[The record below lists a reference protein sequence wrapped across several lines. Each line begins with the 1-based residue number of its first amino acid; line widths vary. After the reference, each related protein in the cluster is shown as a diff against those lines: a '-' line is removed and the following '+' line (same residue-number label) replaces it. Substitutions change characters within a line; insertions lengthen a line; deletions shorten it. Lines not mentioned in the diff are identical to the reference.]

1 MHIFGMKES
10 SNPFFVLIGK
20 NTYYSYI
27 TVLLSL
33 KTGWRTNDF
42 NRPTNNSNNGP
53 TKKTFKQLQSS
64 QSYLLRIKE
73 FIQLS
78 VYFPIIVFLTIF
90 KTGRQ
95 SQLIC
100 LGQILL
106 VQDITSMKKSV
117 KAKLNKSDDQRIE
130 CLQMQNVNA
139 INNQQNLSKN

>member
-1 MHIFGMKES
+1 MPIFGMKES
-10 SNPFFVLIGK
+10 SNPLLVMIV
-20 NTYYSYI
+20 NDTYIYHI
-27 TVLLSL
+27 IILLSL

-90 KTGRQ
+90 KTVDRFGANFV
-95 SQLIC
+95 SFF
-100 LGQILL
+100 
-106 VQDITSMKKSV
+106 T
-117 KAKLNKSDDQRIE
+117 
-130 CLQMQNVNA
+130 
-139 INNQQNLSKN
+139 